1 MVFGPVGFFFAP
13 GHRYRG
19 RSLSRGSFYY
29 RDIWANAPGHRYRS
43 LSRGSFYYRDIWANA
58 PGHRYRC
65 LSRGSFY
72 YRELFLANAPPGT
85 GTGPCHG
92 DLSTI
97 GNYSPPFKNLKINGR
112 IIGDFDILFC
122 QRKCQKWNIRS
133 LNLSK
138 KLVVTRNE

>member
-29 RDIWANAPGHRYRS
+29 RDIWANAPGHRGTGPCHGD
-43 LSRGSFYYRDIWANA
+43 LSTIGNYSWQM
-58 PGHRYRC
+58 
-65 LSRGSFY
+65 
-72 YRELFLANAPPGT
+72 PPGT
-85 GTGPCHG
+85 GTGPCHR